1 MDFVLD
7 ALAAPLYYRV
17 LFGHLPLTR
26 SLAEQCVDTVL
37 TDLRSR
43 G

>member
-17 LFGHLPLTR
+17 LFGHRPL
-26 SLAEQCVDTVL
+26 SDQVAEQSVDSVL
-37 TDLRSR
+37 ASIRC
-43 G
+43 